1 MKKIFWLPLATVL
14 LLGCGPEQQKQ
25 DYSKD
30 LLTAH
35 PWRKIRYNKDSFIE
49 DSLISHSVDS
59 LYKDTES
66 LTFEWDGTV
75 YYYQPEFGSAVTGE
89 WAFEAADHDLL
100 TSLQRTIPGQGTVS
114 YFTESGVTVSPGL
127 LELGTVEYSTAED
140 GRTIKTLTLCL
151 FRH

>member
-14 LLGCGPEQQKQ
+14 LWGCAPEEQKQ

-75 YYYQPEFGSAVTGE
+75 YYYQPEFGSAVNGQWNLE
-89 WAFEAADHDLL
+89 QVLPIL
-100 TSLQRTIPGQGTVS
+100 STSLKRTTPEAGTVY
-114 YFTESGVTVSPGL
+114 YFQRSGMTVSPGY
-127 LELGTVEYSTAED
+127 LELGTVEDLTAED
-140 GRTIKTLTLCL
+140 GRTIRTKTLYM